1 MPDLNCPKCLTPM
14 RSVERNGVTIE
25 RCNECGGIFLDRGEL
40 EHLTQAEN
48 AYTVSASRRD
58 WDDDDDDD
66 DRRFPRREATRTD
79 ERGQPVTQ
87 PQPPRKKKRRGF
99 LEDLLDFG
107 GDD

>member
-1 MPDLNCPKCLTPM
+1 MPDLNCPKCLVPM
-14 RSVERNGVTIE
+14 RDIERNGVTIE

-48 AYTVSASRRD
+48 AYAVSANRRGRD
-58 WDDDDDDD
+58 DDDDDDDD
-66 DRRFPRREATRTD
+66 DRRFMRREATRTD
-79 ERGQPVTQ
+79 ERGQPAA
-87 PQPPRKKKRRGF
+87 QPPRKKKRRGF